1 MAPPFDPALLRRW
14 IDAAAARL
22 AECRAEIDRINVFPV
37 ADHDTGS
44 NLLLTVRAAASAPLE
59 GGPARAAAALAAAA
73 VRGARGNSGL
83 ILSQLFRGVA
93 EELDAGEGR
102 DGAGRDTRGDGAV
115 VPGGRVDVS
124 SADGSPASRGPDGA
138 PVPGA
143 PVPGASVAGGS
154 VAGGSVAGGSVPG
167 AAPRPGSSSV
177 AGVPDAVTVLAGA
190 LRRAADLAAAA
201 VSVPRPGTALTVLD
215 AAASALAAR
224 VPVVRT
230 GADPVRGERTRANHG
245 NEGVGAIGGRV
256 VAGGLAGG
264 ARLAAEAARVAL
276 TTPVGRPAELVRAG
290 VVDAGGLG
298 LVAVL
303 DALVLATG
311 GEPAPPPPG
320 TAPGGAAAGAGSP
333 PSGADAPPNGNAGA
347 PDGAAPAPAD
357 APHRRALLPDQEVGV
372 PDGAAGEPHRWATV
386 PDRAAGAPHGPA
398 DGMQPVRPV
407 PQPVYEVTYWLAD
420 PGADALATLRARLSG
435 LGDSVTVAGDGTGGC
450 TVHVHTT
457 EAGPAVEA
465 GMVAGRPSSIRIE
478 ALPAEAPTRARA
490 VLLMIES
497 AGAGALARQAG
508 GDVLVAEPD
517 PAVDEV
523 LAAIRAT
530 GAEHVAVL
538 PCAAHRRTL
547 AETAAARVREEG
559 IDVVVVPSS
568 SVLQGLA
575 ALAVHDPA
583 RRASDDVVAMA
594 EAAAGT
600 RTGGLQIAEAEA
612 LTWAG
617 PCRPGEVLGLSDG
630 EVVLIAPD
638 LAVGALWLAHRML
651 TPGGE
656 LVTVL
661 LGSAAGDG
669 LGERFAD
676 DLRRTHPEVDVVVHR
691 GGQSDFPL
699 VLGVE

>member
-102 DGAGRDTRGDGAV
+102 GGANGDTRGDGAV
-115 VPGGRVDVS
+115 V
-124 SADGSPASRGPDGA
+124 AA
-138 PVPGA
+138 
-143 PVPGASVAGGS
+143 
-154 VAGGSVAGGSVPG
+154 GSVPG
-167 AAPRPGSSSV
+167 AAPRPRSASA

-190 LRRAADLAAAA
+190 LRCAADLAAAA

-230 GADPVRGERTRANHG
+230 GSDPVRGERTRANHG

-320 TAPGGAAAGAGSP
+320 TAPGGPVAGAGSP
-333 PSGADAPPNGNAGA
+333 PSRADTPPNGNAGA

-357 APHRRALLPDQEVGV
+357 APHRRAV
-372 PDGAAGEPHRWATV
+372 P
-386 PDRAAGAPHGPA
+386 PDRA
-398 DGMQPVRPV
+398 DGMQPARPV

-465 GMVAGRPSSIRIE
+465 GTVAGRPSSIRIE